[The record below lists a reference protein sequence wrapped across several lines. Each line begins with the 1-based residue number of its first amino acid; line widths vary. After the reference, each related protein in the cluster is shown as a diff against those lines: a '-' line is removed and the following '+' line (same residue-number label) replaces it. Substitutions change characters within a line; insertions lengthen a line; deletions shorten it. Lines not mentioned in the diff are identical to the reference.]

1 MAIDMRRVILAAV
14 QAGLEEPAPKPKK
27 KLLPARRALLI
38 GAGMAT
44 IGRVALR
51 TRGDGIVD
59 AIQQRVAA
67 LGGDDYEDEEFDDEE
82 ADDEEFDDEEA
93 PEGDADE
100 DFDDEQV
107 DDDEDLDDEGV
118 EDDEDFDDDQE
129 PEDEDLEDEDVAE
142 DEQSSASRRS

>member
-14 QAGLEEPAPKPKK
+14 QAGLEEPASTKKPKK

-67 LGGDDYEDEEFDDEE
+67 MGGDDYEDEEFDDEE
-82 ADDEEFDDEEA
+82 FDDEEFDDEEE
-93 PEGDADE
+93 PEDDADE
-100 DFDDEQV
+100 DFEDEEV
-107 DDDEDLDDEGV
+107 PEDEA
-118 EDDEDFDDDQE
+118 DEDF
-129 PEDEDLEDEDVAE
+129 EDEEDLEDEDVAE
-142 DEQSSASRRS
+142 DEQHSAPRRS